1 MSILCQ
7 IASWEL
13 WTSHLQWNGWGNS
26 SKDGKSFKVIQYEI
40 RWLSSVVHGH
50 FYIYK
55 LQSLDKSFCRWR
67 QNGGSDKYFCPMT
80 TWPIVT
86 ILGHWV
92 TLQFNFLK
100 TAMLIVTIAV
110 WSIPIK
116 REILILKL
124 LPEFY
129 RRGEIRSIFFIL
141 KNLLYSHTCKK

>member
-1 MSILCQ
+1 M
-7 IASWEL
+7 
-13 WTSHLQWNGWGNS
+13 
-26 SKDGKSFKVIQYEI
+26 
-40 RWLSSVVHGH
+40 HGH

-55 LQSLDKSFCRWR
+55 PQSLDKSFRRWR

-116 REILILKL
+116 RGILILKL

-129 RRGEIRSIFFIL
+129 RRSEIRSIFFIL
-141 KNLLYSHTCKK
+141 KNLLYSHTCKNNDECILMMSMKPSSKVVKFIPLVSGVQT

>member
-1 MSILCQ
+1 ML
-7 IASWEL
+7 L
-13 WTSHLQWNGWGNS
+13 V
-26 SKDGKSFKVIQYEI
+26 GKSCAQKEKVQTECPDSSHKCLQNGNGTYNEI

-55 LQSLDKSFCRWR
+55 LQSLDKSFRRWQ

-116 REILILKL
+116 RGILILKL

-129 RRGEIRSIFFIL
+129 RRGEIRSFFFIL